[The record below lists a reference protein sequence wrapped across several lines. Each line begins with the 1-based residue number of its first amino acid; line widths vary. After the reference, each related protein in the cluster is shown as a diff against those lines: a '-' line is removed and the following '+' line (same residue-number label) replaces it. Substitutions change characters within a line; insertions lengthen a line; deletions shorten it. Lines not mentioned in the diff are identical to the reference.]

1 VLAVGSYI
9 AFVLALKLQFPV
21 WPSFITG

>member
-1 VLAVGSYI
+1 VLSLLV
-9 AFVLALKLQFPV
+9 FVWGLKLQFGL